1 MRESTKISSVSKDGV
16 VIRQIQHNE
25 ADHLLEASTHYME
38 SLYPV
43 ESNHLVDVEELLQL
57 GNYFLGA
64 FAQESAVGC
73 VALISKS
80 SYAEVKRLFVMES
93 HRRAKFGLR
102 LMQEI
107 ELLASQNYIRL
118 LRLETGIHQPTSIQL
133 YESLGYQQVGPFGE
147 YHADPLSIFMEK
159 SLSII

>member
-80 SYAEVKRLFVMES
+80 SYAEFYLNLQYVGYEPQSMSNLKKWES
-93 HRRAKFGLR
+93 SSCSVAVQDSRTF
-102 LMQEI
+102 
-107 ELLASQNYIRL
+107 
-118 LRLETGIHQPTSIQL
+118 TGRHILP
-133 YESLGYQQVGPFGE
+133 
-147 YHADPLSIFMEK
+147 EK
-159 SLSII
+159 I